1 MKKFRTSITG
11 YNKWEVNQFVNE
23 VTDKY
28 ESMLKR
34 LKESDQQIEKL
45 KQELIKV
52 KEKEIGWTRA
62 FTVAEE
68 ASNQIRRVAKEESRN
83 IIDDAR
89 RNASRIINDALIK
102 AEEAEQSAQN
112 LRRRVDIYK
121 KKVKEVIREQEEMID
136 EIGDINY

>member
-121 KKVKEVIREQEEMID
+121 RKVKEVIREQEEMID

>member
-1 MKKFRTSITG
+1 MRKFRTSITG

-45 KQELIKV
+45 KQELIKA
-52 KEKEIGWTRA
+52 KEKEMGWTRA
-62 FTVAEE
+62 FSVAED
-68 ASNQIRRVAKEESRN
+68 AANQIRRVAKEESRS
-83 IIDDAR
+83 IIEDAR
-89 RNASRIINDALIK
+89 KNASRIINDALIK
-102 AEEAEQSAQN
+102 AEEAEQTAQA

-121 KKVKEVIREQEEMID
+121 RKVKEVIREQEEMID

>member
-11 YNKWEVNQFVNE
+11 YNKNEVNQFVNE
-23 VTDKY
+23 VTEKY

-34 LKESDQQIEKL
+34 LKESDQQIEKI

-52 KEKEIGWTRA
+52 KEKEMAWTKA

-68 ASNQIRRVAKEESRN
+68 ASNQIRRAAKEESHS

-102 AEEAEQSAQN
+102 AEHAEQNAQN
-112 LRRRVDIYK
+112 LKRRVDIYK
-121 KKVKEVIREQEEMID
+121 RKVKEVIREQEEMID